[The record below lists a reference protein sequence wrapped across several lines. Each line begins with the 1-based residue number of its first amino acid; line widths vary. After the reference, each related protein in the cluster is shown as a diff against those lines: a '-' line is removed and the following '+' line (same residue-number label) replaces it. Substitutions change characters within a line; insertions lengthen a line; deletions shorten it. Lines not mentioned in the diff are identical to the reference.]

1 MYKQQL
7 LKSKLLCTKIN
18 MLHLT
23 VYRKAYNWRH
33 AVQQASVEVLEG
45 QENTFSAWLSL
56 SYMNEET
63 RSLAIW
69 QPAEVEELIEYWIKR
84 RDFEERLNLVVRM
97 GPETVEMQAYKREVG
112 VELQGTVHP
121 GDLETVRQTLIEFFT
136 FLLLELKQSAL
147 TLHYTFQG
155 VPQPTL
161 KLVNK
166 DSF

>member
-1 MYKQQL
+1 
-7 LKSKLLCTKIN
+7 

-33 AVQQASVEVLEG
+33 ATQQASVEVLEG

-56 SYMNEET
+56 SYMNNGT
-63 RSLAIW
+63 LAIW
-69 QPAEVEELIEYWIKR
+69 QPAEVEELIEYWLKR

-97 GPETVEMQAYKREVG
+97 GSEAVEMQAYKREVV

-136 FLLLELKQSAL
+136 FLLLELKQPAL
-147 TLHYTFQG
+147 TLRYNFQG

-166 DSF
+166 E